1 MKYTILTISDS
12 DKHFSSACDEYIKRL
27 GKDLVIKTVKPIKGD
42 SQAHT
47 ISKETENIIQILEKD
62 FAGWHKVMMSVMG
75 KQLDTFQFHQYCYE
89 QEKIVFIVGW
99 PYGLDENK
107 VSDHV
112 DTKISLGSLTLP
124 HGLAKLV
131 LLEQIY
137 RIETIQSGKKYHY

>member
-1 MKYTILTISDS
+1 
-12 DKHFSSACDEYIKRL
+12 
-27 GKDLVIKTVKPIKGD
+27 V
-42 SQAHT
+42 
-47 ISKETENIIQILEKD
+47 QILEKD

-75 KQLDTFQFHQYCYE
+75 KQMDTVAFHQHCYK
-89 QEKIVFIVGW
+89 QEKILFIIGG
-99 PYGLDENK
+99 PYGLDEGRINA
-107 VSDHV
+107 VV